1 VRCERPLDGVVVR
14 RSRPERDRGGEPR
27 FAVAVLAFGSQ
38 TRADGDQLRE
48 LRDRADAAGGR
59 DPDEAVRVEVVAEQ
73 QRELIVLG
81 SEETGLP
88 VVAEVPLVDRLE
100 PDRVRVVAQQREDR
114 LPFGITPRRGR
125 PQRAFAAGLFRDGAP
140 EVSLG

>member
-1 VRCERPLDGVVVR
+1 VGCERPLHGVVVR
-14 RSRPERDRGGEPR
+14 RPGAERYRGGEPC

-48 LRDRADAAGGR
+48 LRDRADAARGR
-59 DPDEAVRVEVVAEQ
+59 NPDEAVRVEVVAEQ

-81 SEETGLP
+81 GEETGLP

-100 PDRVRVVAQQREDR
+100 PDRVRVVAQQ
-114 LPFGITPRRGR
+114 
-125 PQRAFAAGLFRDGAP
+125 
-140 EVSLG
+140 

>member
-14 RSRPERDRGGEPR
+14 RPRPERDGSGEPR
-27 FAVAVLAFGSQ
+27 FAVAVLALGPQ

-48 LRDRADAAGGR
+48 LSDRTDAACGR

-73 QRELIVLG
+73 QRELVVLG
-81 SEETGLP
+81 GEETGLP

-100 PDRVRVVAQQREDR
+100 PDRVRVVAQQ
-114 LPFGITPRRGR
+114 
-125 PQRAFAAGLFRDGAP
+125 
-140 EVSLG
+140 